1 MDQLQTWME
10 EDYHLM
16 KADKVYEHTLNITKF
31 WSVLTEEDKDY
42 IQGVQFA
49 IDTKSKVSWKKD
61 L

>member
-49 IDTKSKVSWKKD
+49 IDTKAKVSWKKD